1 MIETNNSSNFLLEL
15 EQEIIKS
22 IHKYVDLGD
31 QFLNLPDSEV
41 FDDKAITIK
50 IQNLT
55 RIVFC
60 IDNKKFYIVSAAT
73 KLPKDKFVELFDDDK
88 YQYSLPDQLNA
99 SKVEKRLL
107 ERFSDGPFS
116 LFSCDEFY
124 RLLYKYHKKSNSP
137 NNTINED
144 NLKNSLRKYNFSNSN
159 SEFEVQLKDFV
170 FDVFFKSEQ
179 RFAIKLFEEVYSTYQ
194 LKDFLFNFITDE
206 NKLLFFFENLKNP
219 FGDFEKKFLF
229 SISQK
234 IPRFNLLSFYQNL
247 LLVRNEMTF
256 DNLTLIANELG
267 DDFFKLFEESN
278 IKLVVTPQ
286 FNKHYFNKNPNKN
299 FDHKFDNLVKDKKIE
314 LVEVNILLKNLEGY
328 SKYINGIYNTFVN
341 ILGDDEAKAENLKKI
356 ISNFNSKENDF
367 FIILK
372 TISLFK
378 NQLSKKEIVLFEKIL
393 RDCNNN
399 LFDFSE
405 QLKLN

>member
-1 MIETNNSSNFLLEL
+1 MIETNNSSNFLLKL
-15 EQEIIKS
+15 EQEILKS

-88 YQYSLPDQLNA
+88 YQYSLPDKLNA

-159 SEFEVQLKDFV
+159 SEFEVHLKDFV

-206 NKLLFFFENLKNP
+206 KKLLFFFENLKNP

-247 LLVRNEMTF
+247 LLVRNKMTV

-314 LVEVNILLKNLEGY
+314 LVEVDILLKNLEGY
-328 SKYINGIYNTFVN
+328 SKYMNGIYNTFVN